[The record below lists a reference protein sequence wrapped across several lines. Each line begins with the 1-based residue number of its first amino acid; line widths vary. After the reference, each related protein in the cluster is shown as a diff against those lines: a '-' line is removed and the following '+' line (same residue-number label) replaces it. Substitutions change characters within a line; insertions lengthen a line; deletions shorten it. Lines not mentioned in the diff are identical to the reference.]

1 MPRRISALTLSLLSL
16 ALGCVP
22 GPGSPGSSS
31 GSLPS
36 KGDVI
41 AAGIGVA
48 AVVATITTVVVVDIH
63 NKHTVKG
70 CLVNGPNGLQI
81 QETQENKN
89 VYSLEGAPANLKV
102 GDLVRLHGN
111 RGPKVKKGDVR
122 TFKVTAI
129 KKNFGACP
137 AAPPT
142 PPDSH

>member
-1 MPRRISALTLSLLSL
+1 MPRRLVALALSLLFISL
-16 ALGCVP
+16 TSGCVP

-31 GSLPS
+31 GSLPT

-48 AVVATITTVVVVDIH
+48 AVVATITTVVAVDIH

-81 QETQENKN
+81 QETQDNKN
-89 VYSLEGAPANLKV
+89 VYSLEGAPPNLKL

-111 RGPKVKKGDVR
+111 RGPKVKKGEVR
-122 TFKVTAI
+122 TFKVVEI
-129 KKNFGACP
+129 KKNYGACP
-137 AAPPT
+137 AT
-142 PPDSH
+142 PPPNSH